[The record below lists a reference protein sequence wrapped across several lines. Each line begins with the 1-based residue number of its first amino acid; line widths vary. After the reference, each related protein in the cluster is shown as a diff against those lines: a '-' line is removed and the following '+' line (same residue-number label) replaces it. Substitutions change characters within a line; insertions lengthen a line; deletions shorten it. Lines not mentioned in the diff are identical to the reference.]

1 MSYAKIWVHIVWGT
15 KNREPVL
22 DKNARTLLF
31 EHIRNNAKEKG
42 IYIDFI
48 NGMPEHIHCLVAL
61 NADIPLSK
69 TLQLLKGESA
79 FWANKEGLI
88 KGKLE
93 WAHEYFAGSVSES
106 QVDKVRE
113 YIKNQEEHHRKI
125 TFKEEF
131 DAFIEKYKLEV
142 QG

>member
-22 DKNARTLLF
+22 DKNARVLLF
-31 EHIRNNAKEKG
+31 EHIKVNAKEKG
-42 IYIDFI
+42 IYVDFI
-48 NGMPEHIHCLVAL
+48 NGMPEHIHCLIAL
-61 NADIPLSK
+61 NADISLAK
-69 TLQLLKGESA
+69 TVQLLKGESA
-79 FWANKEGLI
+79 FWANKEDI
-88 KGKLE
+88 VKGKLE

-106 QVDKVRE
+106 QIDKVRE

>member
-1 MSYAKIWVHIVWGT
+1 MPYAKIWVHIVWGT

-22 DKNARTLLF
+22 NKNARKLLF
-31 EHIRNNAKEKG
+31 EHIKNNAKEKG

-69 TLQLLKGESA
+69 ILQLLKGESA
-79 FWANKEGLI
+79 FWANKEGLV

>member
-1 MSYAKIWVHIVWGT
+1 MRS
-15 KNREPVL
+15 
-22 DKNARTLLF
+22 
-31 EHIRNNAKEKG
+31 NAKEKG

>member
-1 MSYAKIWVHIVWGT
+1 M
-15 KNREPVL
+15 
-22 DKNARTLLF
+22 
-31 EHIRNNAKEKG
+31 
-42 IYIDFI
+42 
-48 NGMPEHIHCLVAL
+48 
-61 NADIPLSK
+61 
-69 TLQLLKGESA
+69 
-79 FWANKEGLI
+79 
-88 KGKLE
+88 E

-106 QVDKVRE
+106 QIDKVRE

>member
-22 DKNARTLLF
+22 NKNARKLLF
-31 EHIRNNAKEKG
+31 EHIKNNAKEKG

-69 TLQLLKGESA
+69 ILQLLKGESA
-79 FWANKEGLI
+79 FWANKEGLV

>member
-22 DKNARTLLF
+22 DKNARVLLF
-31 EHIRNNAKEKG
+31 EHIKVNAKEKG
-42 IYIDFI
+42 IYVDFI
-48 NGMPEHIHCLVAL
+48 NGMPEHIHCLIAL
-61 NADIPLSK
+61 NADISLAK
-69 TLQLLKGESA
+69 TVQLLKGESA
-79 FWANKEGLI
+79 FWANKEGI
-88 KGKLE
+88 VKGKLE

-106 QVDKVRE
+106 QIDKVRE